1 MVFIPMNPE
10 NKVNEILETDPKNK
24 IAAQPAPI
32 HDGHS
37 LVQQDSPSDATIT
50 DENSIKNSLEEEN
63 AMVKKE
69 PKGSGWQSM
78 ISTILLFLLAPIIAL
93 SITAFAFQ
101 SYQVDGESMET
112 TLQNNDRLIVDKIP
126 RTVSRITSH
135 PYVPPRGDIIIFNQ
149 AGLFDSPTGEK
160 QLIKRVIGLPGDR
173 VFIKDGIITIYNRAN
188 PGGFNPDR
196 SGLYTIAANN
206 TSGDVNVT
214 LQKNEI
220 FVCGDNR
227 SNSED
232 SRAFGPVNVNNIV
245 GKLTLRILPIS
256 KAQSF

>member
-1 MVFIPMNPE
+1 MNPE
-10 NKVNEILETDPKNK
+10 NKDLINPN
-24 IAAQPAPI
+24 PI
-32 HDGHS
+32 STPGGTAHPLSVG
-37 LVQQDSPSDATIT
+37 LGGPVP
-50 DENSIKNSLEEEN
+50 LEEAPHLSAVTGKPALPPLESDQ
-63 AMVKKE
+63 E
-69 PKGSGWQSM
+69 EIPKPESEKQSATNWRSVV
-78 ISTILLFLLAPIIAL
+78 STILLFLLAPIIAL